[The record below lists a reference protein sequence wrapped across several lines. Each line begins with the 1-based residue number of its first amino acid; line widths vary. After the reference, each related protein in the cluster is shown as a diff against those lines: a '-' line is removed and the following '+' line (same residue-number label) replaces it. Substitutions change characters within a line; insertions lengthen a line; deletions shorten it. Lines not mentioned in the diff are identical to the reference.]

1 MSMQRTVS
9 ALTRAAA
16 SAKAVALAAVMV
28 AGVVLG
34 GLISFALA
42 QSATHDAR
50 VIRITAERYD
60 YEPGHIVLKKGE
72 PVILELV
79 SEDRLHGFHVKAL
92 GIRADVLPGVP
103 VKVRVVPDKT
113 GTFPFTCDVFCGS
126 GHGDMSGV
134 ITVTE

>member
-1 MSMQRTVS
+1 MMTLQMLGTVGRLP
-9 ALTRAAA
+9 ARTRAAL
-16 SAKAVALAAVMV
+16 VAT
-28 AGVVLG
+28 VVLA

-42 QSATHDAR
+42 ESTTRSPR
-50 VIRITAERYD
+50 VIRITAERYA
-60 YEPGHIVLKKGE
+60 YEPDRIVLKKGE
-72 PVILELV
+72 PVVLELV

-92 GIRADVLPGVP
+92 GIRADVLPGIP